1 MITLKKS
8 EIVCEY
14 INNKVTLELILN
26 NFKKNISL
34 GVDAQEIEKHF
45 NIVRNNASTILN
57 ELLKNNMLIK
67 INSRPVTFIPK
78 HIITN
83 FNLSEEQKKNSI
95 FSFEEFNEILKKFT
109 DEDADLDPFSYLIGF
124 KNSLSHQVEQA
135 KTAIMYP
142 PYGLHALILGESGV
156 GKTTFVSAIY
166 EYAKINKNLD
176 SENFPFISFNCS
188 DYFNAAQLLLSQLFG
203 HAKSAFTGADSDKL
217 GLVEKANNG
226 ILFLDEVHR
235 LPPDGQEMLFYLMDK
250 GEFCRLGETKPRK
263 SNVLIICA
271 TTENP
276 NDTFLSTFLRRIP
289 VTISLP
295 SYRGKNIE
303 EKFEVIEK
311 LFHNEAI
318 KLNMPIKIS
327 PKVIK
332 ALALYDF
339 KVGNIG
345 ELNSEIKLLSAKAFF
360 EYLKSNQELNVNFKM
375 LSSKIKE
382 RVLNNINIPNK
393 DMVFLSM
400 FTKDIIIHPSDNL
413 NKEYNLLSLNNDDD
427 IYDSI
432 NRKVEQLKN
441 MGLSKEQIE
450 NEITSELENNFNNV
464 VNKFNP
470 DDMNIRNLYKVIPK
484 DIVNVSI
491 ELINLAQ
498 AELKTRFNNK
508 FFFGFTF
515 HVYSLIKRLKEN
527 KAIRNPNIAII
538 KRQHKNEFIA
548 ASKLVQM
555 LGEKLALLIPED
567 EKGYLAVLLANNKID
582 DVINDYIGIVLVCH
596 GDSTASSIAS
606 VANKLLGV
614 NNIRAV
620 DMPLYC
626 KIEEIYQKVKSEVTA
641 ANNGEGVLILADMG
655 SLLNFGEKIMNETGI
670 KVKTIKNV
678 STLLALDALRSILY
692 KKESLY
698 DIYNSLITSETLDKV
713 SKERKKN
720 KTIITVCI
728 TGQGAS
734 LVAKDILM
742 NLLGE
747 PYKTKVDIIAI
758 NYNDIESNLVNITEK
773 YDIIACVGSLKP
785 DINVP
790 YFPINKLLTKSFQ
803 SEFIKFLDSSLINS
817 QDSDSDVE
825 DIKSVYETSKE
836 MLEQYVKYINPKLA
850 ITIIRQFIE
859 KMDLNYNENNQD
871 NLLDLLIH
879 MGCMLD
885 RCVHGDLIKFENLQE
900 FKQNNISHF
909 NKIKSAC
916 PILEKAYDISVSDD
930 EVCYIIRVLQK

>member
-1 MITLKKS
+1 MISLKKS

-14 INNKVTLELILN
+14 INSKVTPELILS
-26 NFKKNISL
+26 NFEKNVSL

-57 ELLKNNMLIK
+57 ELLKNNMLVK

-78 HIITN
+78 NIISSL
-83 FNLSEEQKKNSI
+83 NLSEEQNKNNI
-95 FSFEEFNEILKKFT
+95 FSHEEFNEILKKFT
-109 DEDADLDPFSYLIGF
+109 NEDVDLDPFSYLTGF

-166 EYAKINKNLD
+166 QYAKINKNLE
-176 SENFPFISFNCS
+176 SQEFPFISFYCS
-188 DYFNAAQLLLSQLFG
+188 DYFNASQLLLSQLFG
-203 HAKSAFTGADSDKL
+203 HAKGAFTGADSDKI

-250 GEFCRLGETKPRK
+250 GEFCRLSETKPRK

-289 VTISLP
+289 VTINLP

-311 LFHNEAI
+311 LFHNEAV

-360 EYLKSNQELNVNFKM
+360 EHLKNNQELNVNFQM
-375 LSSKIKE
+375 LTSKIKE
-382 RVLNNINIPNK
+382 HILNNINISNK
-393 DMVFLSM
+393 DMAFLNM
-400 FTKDIIIHPSDNL
+400 FTKDIIIHPYDNI
-413 NKEYNLLSLNNDDD
+413 NKEYNSLSLNNDDD

-432 NRKVEQLKN
+432 NKKMEHLKSL
-441 MGLSKEQIE
+441 GISKEEIE
-450 NEITSELENNFNNV
+450 NEITSELENHFNSV

-470 DDMNIRNLYKVIPK
+470 DDLNIRNLYKIIPN

-491 ELINLAQ
+491 ELINFAQ
-498 AELKTRFNNK
+498 AELNTRFNNK

-527 KAIRNPNIAII
+527 KAIRNPNISII
-538 KRQHKNEFIA
+538 KSQHKNEFIV

-555 LGEKLALLIPED
+555 LSEKLALLIPED

-582 DVINDYIGIVLVCH
+582 DVINDYIGIILVCH

-614 NNIRAV
+614 NNIKAV
-620 DMPLYC
+620 DMPLDC
-626 KIEEIYQKVKSEVTA
+626 KIEEIYQKVKSEVSSI
-641 ANNGEGVLILADMG
+641 NNGQGVLILADMG

-670 KVKTIKNV
+670 KVRTIKNV
-678 STLLALDALRSILY
+678 STLLALDALRSVLY
-692 KKESLY
+692 KKESVD
-698 DIYNSLITSETLDKV
+698 DIYNSLITTEIFDKIN
-713 SKERKKN
+713 KANKKK

-734 LVAKDILM
+734 LVARNILI
-742 NLLGE
+742 NLLDE
-747 PYKTKVDIIAI
+747 SYKTKIDIIAI
-758 NYNDIESNLVNITEK
+758 NYNDIENNLIDITKK
-773 YDIIACVGSLKP
+773 YDIIACIGSFKP
-785 DINVP
+785 NINVP
-790 YFPINKLLTKSFQ
+790 YFSINKLLSKSFQ
-803 SEFIKFLDSSLINS
+803 SEFIKFLDSNLINS
-817 QDSDSDVE
+817 EGSDSNEE

-850 ITIIRQFIE
+850 IAIIKKFIE
-859 KMDLNYNENNQD
+859 NLNLSYNENNYD

-900 FKQNNISHF
+900 FKHNNISDF
-909 NKIKSAC
+909 NKIKDAC
-916 PILEKAYDISVSDD
+916 PILDKS
-930 EVCYIIRVLQK
+930 L

>member
-1 MITLKKS
+1 MKKS
-8 EIVCEY
+8 EIVYDY
-14 INNKVTLELILN
+14 INNKVTMELIIN
-26 NFKKNISL
+26 NFKNNISL

-57 ELLKNNMLIK
+57 ELLKDNMLVK

-78 HIITN
+78 HIISN
-83 FNLSEEQKKNSI
+83 FNLSEEQKKNNI
-95 FSFEEFNEILKKFT
+95 FSHEEFNELLKKST
-109 DEDADLDPFSYLIGF
+109 NSNEDLDPFSYLIGF
-124 KNSLSHQVEQA
+124 KSSLLNQVEKA

-142 PYGLHALILGESGV
+142 PHGLHALILGESGV

-176 SENFPFISFNCS
+176 SENFPYISFNCS
-188 DYFNAAQLLLSQLFG
+188 DYFNASQLLLSQLFG
-203 HAKSAFTGADSDKL
+203 HAKGAFTGADSDKV

-263 SNVLIICA
+263 SNILIICA
-271 TTENP
+271 TTEDP
-276 NDTFLSTFLRRIP
+276 TDTFLSTFLRRIP

-295 SYRGKNIE
+295 SYREKNIE

-311 LFHNEAI
+311 LFHNEAV
-318 KLNMPIKIS
+318 KLNMIIKVS

-339 KVGNIG
+339 RVGNIG
-345 ELNSEIKLLSAKAFF
+345 ELSSEVKLLSAKAFF
-360 EYLKSNQELNVNFKM
+360 QYLKSNKELNVSFKM

-382 RVLNNINIPNK
+382 SFLNNIPNK
-393 DMVFLSM
+393 DMVFLNM
-400 FTKDIIIHPSDNL
+400 FIKDIIIHPSDNL
-413 NKEYNLLSLNNDDD
+413 NNDYSSLNLNNDDD

-432 NRKVEQLKN
+432 NKKIDQLKN
-441 MGLSKEQIE
+441 LGVSKEQIE
-450 NEITSELENNFNNV
+450 SEINSELENHFNSV

-470 DDMNIRNLYKVIPK
+470 DDMNIRNLYKVVPK

-491 ELINLAQ
+491 ELINFAQ
-498 AELKTRFNNK
+498 TELKTRFNNK

-527 KAIRNPNIAII
+527 KAIRNPNIGII
-538 KRQHKNEFIA
+538 KRQHKNDFIA
-548 ASKLVQM
+548 ASKLVQI
-555 LGEKLALLIPED
+555 LSEKLALLIPED
-567 EKGYLAVLLANNKID
+567 EKGFLAVLLANNKIN

-614 NNIRAV
+614 DNIKAV
-620 DMPLYC
+620 DMPLDC
-626 KIEEIYQKVKSEVTA
+626 KVEAIYLKIKSEVYA
-641 ANNGEGVLILADMG
+641 VNNGQGVLILADMG

-670 KVKTIKNV
+670 KIRTIKNV

-692 KKESLY
+692 KKESLD
-698 DIYNSLITSETLDKV
+698 DIYNSLTIPETFDKVNKV
-713 SKERKKN
+713 SKKK

-734 LVAKDILM
+734 LMAKNILM
-742 NLLGE
+742 NLLDDS
-747 PYKTKVDIIAI
+747 YKTKIDIIAI
-758 NYNDIESNLVNITEK
+758 NYDNIENSLINLVEK

-785 DINVP
+785 NINVP
-790 YFPINKLLTKSFQ
+790 YFSINKLLSKSFQ
-803 SEFIKFLDSSLINS
+803 SEFIKFLDSTLNNS
-817 QDSDSDVE
+817 EDSDNNQENVR
-825 DIKSVYETSKE
+825 SVYETSKE

-850 ITIIRQFIE
+850 IANIKKFIE
-859 KMDLNYNENNQD
+859 KMNLSYDENNQD
-871 NLLDLLIH
+871 NLLDLLLH

-885 RCVHGDLIKFENLQE
+885 RCVHGDFIKFENLQE
-900 FKQNNISHF
+900 FKHNNISDY
-909 NKIKSAC
+909 NKIKNAC
-916 PILEKAYDISVSDD
+916 YIIEKTYDIFISDD
-930 EVCYIIRVLQK
+930 EICYIIRVLQK